1 MRNSEPSV
9 EGTEEKKKSSLCSE
23 TDTAS
28 VFDSKWNIHVYG
40 LYISICTHPRRIVT
54 NLQSFFVRCMNGMY
68 EPTEEEDVP
77 KEEERR
83 TSTDTSTAGR
93 IPELSNEI
101 VFDILVQCKSVCKS
115 DL

>member
-1 MRNSEPSV
+1 
-9 EGTEEKKKSSLCSE
+9 
-23 TDTAS
+23 
-28 VFDSKWNIHVYG
+28 
-40 LYISICTHPRRIVT
+40 
-54 NLQSFFVRCMNGMY
+54 MNGMY